1 MKKYFAILPA
11 LVCAAL
17 LASGS
22 LPALAAQ
29 ANEKALPPMSRFMQ
43 DSEECKEVALRPD
56 SAGLSPAKEV
66 VTSTYI
72 NCMTTRGYTDEDVRN
87 RTHDSAIDFNAKA
100 PPPPSMAPPGIP
112 AAK

>member
-1 MKKYFAILPA
+1 MKNQFVLPA
-11 LVCAAL
+11 FVVIAL
-17 LASGS
+17 MAGAS
-22 LPALAAQ
+22 LPSFSA
-29 ANEKALPPMSRFMQ
+29 EKVPPVARFLQ

-56 SAGLSPAKEV
+56 SAGLTPPKEV

-72 NCMTTRGYTDEDVRN
+72 NCMTTRGYTEEDVRN

>member
-1 MKKYFAILPA
+1 MKKHFGILPA
-11 LVCAAL
+11 LVGAIL
-17 LASGS
+17 LAG
-22 LPALAAQ
+22 LPFPSLAA
-29 ANEKALPPMSRFMQ
+29 EKLPPMARFMQ

-72 NCMTTRGYTDEDVRN
+72 NCMTTRGYAEDDVKT

>member
-1 MKKYFAILPA
+1 MKKNFRILPA
-11 LVCAAL
+11 LLCAAL
-17 LASGS
+17 LAGAS
-22 LPALAAQ
+22 LPAFSA
-29 ANEKALPPMSRFMQ
+29 EKVPPIARFLQ

-66 VTSTYI
+66 VTSNYI
-72 NCMTTRGYTDEDVRN
+72 NCMTARGYAEDDVRN

-112 AAK
+112 AAPK